1 MSAVTLATV
10 RAGLATAVQA
20 AGYKAHAQP
29 LATVIPPAV
38 VIVPD
43 EPYLEANTLASGG
56 ILWQANFEL
65 IVAVAYLD
73 PQGSLRQLE
82 EIVVKVCSNLPRGTE
97 LTTVGQPSVE
107 DVGPSQLLV
116 SRIPV
121 SVRAN
126 LTAPS
131 A

>member
-1 MSAVTLATV
+1 MTATTLATI
-10 RAGLATAVQA
+10 RTSLAAAVQA
-20 AGYKAHAQP
+20 AGYKTHAQP

-38 VIVPD
+38 IIVPD

-56 ILWQANFEL
+56 LLWQANFEL

-82 EIVVKVCSNLPRGTE
+82 DIVVKVASNLPRGTE

>member
-1 MSAVTLATV
+1 MSTPVTLATV
-10 RAGLATAVQA
+10 RAGLASAIEAV
-20 AGYKAHAQP
+20 GYKTHAQP

-38 VIVPD
+38 VVVPD
-43 EPYLEANTLASGG
+43 EPYLIANTLASGG
-56 ILWQANFEL
+56 LVWQANFEL

-73 PQGSLRQLE
+73 PQGSLGQLE
-82 EIVVKVCSNLPRGTE
+82 RIVVDVCRNLPKGTE

-121 SVRAN
+121 AIRAN
-126 LTAPS
+126 LTAT
-131 A
+131 

>member
-10 RAGLATAVQA
+10 RAALATAVEG
-20 AGYKAHAQP
+20 AGYKTHAQP

-56 ILWQANFEL
+56 ITWKANYEL

-82 EIVVKVCSNLPRGTE
+82 DIVVKVCQALPRGTE
-97 LTTVGQPSVE
+97 LTTVGQPSIE

-126 LTAPS
+126 LTAP
-131 A
+131 

>member
-1 MSAVTLATV
+1 MTAITLATI
-10 RAGLATAVQA
+10 RQSLADAVQA
-20 AGYKAHAQP
+20 AGYKTHAQP

-43 EPYLEANTLASGG
+43 EPYLQANTLASGG
-56 ILWQANFEL
+56 IIWQANFEL

-82 EIVVKVCSNLPRGTE
+82 EIVVKVCSGLPRGTE
-97 LTTVGQPSVE
+97 FDTVSQPSVE

-116 SRIPV
+116 ARIPV

-126 LTAPS
+126 LTAP
-131 A
+131 

>member
-1 MSAVTLATV
+1 MSTPVTLASV
-10 RAGLATAVQA
+10 RASLASTIEA
-20 AGYKAHAQP
+20 AGYKTHAQP
-29 LATVIPPAV
+29 LATVMPPAV

-56 ILWQANFEL
+56 LVWQVNVEL

-73 PQGSLRQLE
+73 PQGALRQLE
-82 EIVVKVCSNLPRGTE
+82 DIVVKVCSNLGPGVAFD
-97 LTTVGQPSVE
+97 TVGQPSVE

-121 SVRAN
+121 SIRAN
-126 LTAPS
+126 LTAP
-131 A
+131 

>member
-10 RAGLATAVQA
+10 RAGLATAIQQ

-43 EPYLEANTLASGG
+43 EPYLEANTLAAGG
-56 ILWQANFEL
+56 LVWQANFEL

-82 EIVVKVCSNLPRGTE
+82 DIVVKVCSNLGPGVAFD
-97 LTTVGQPSVE
+97 TVGQPSVE

-121 SVRAN
+121 AIRAN
-126 LTAPS
+126 LS
-131 A
+131 AT

>member
-1 MSAVTLATV
+1 MSTPVTLATV
-10 RAGLATAVQA
+10 RAALAASIEAT
-20 AGYKAHAQP
+20 GYKTHAQP

-56 ILWQANFEL
+56 LVWQVNVEL

-73 PQGSLRQLE
+73 PQGALRQLE
-82 EIVVKVCSNLPRGTE
+82 DIVVKVCSNLGPGVAFD
-97 LTTVGQPSVE
+97 TVGQPSVE

-121 SVRAN
+121 TIRAN
-126 LTAPS
+126 LTAP
-131 A
+131 

>member
-1 MSAVTLATV
+1 MSTPVTLATV
-10 RAGLATAVQA
+10 RAGLAAAIEA
-20 AGYKAHAQP
+20 AGYKTHAQP

-43 EPYLEANTLASGG
+43 DPYLPANTLASGG
-56 ILWQANFEL
+56 IVWQVNVEL

-73 PQGSLRQLE
+73 PQGALRQLE
-82 EIVVKVCSNLPRGTE
+82 DIVVKVCSNIGPGVAFD
-97 LTTVGQPSVE
+97 TVGQPSLE

-121 SVRAN
+121 TIRAN
-126 LTAPS
+126 LSAP
-131 A
+131 

>member
-1 MSAVTLATV
+1 MSAPVTLATV
-10 RAGLATAVQA
+10 RAALAASIQA
-20 AGYKAHAQP
+20 AGYKTHAQP

-56 ILWQANFEL
+56 IMWQANYEL

-73 PQGSLRQLE
+73 PQGALRQLE
-82 EIVVKVCSNLPRGTE
+82 DIVVKVCSNLPRGTAFDS
-97 LTTVGQPSVE
+97 VGQPGVE

-116 SRIPV
+116 ARIPV
-121 SVRAN
+121 SIRAN
-126 LTAPS
+126 LTAP
-131 A
+131 

>member
-1 MSAVTLATV
+1 MSSPVTLATV
-10 RAGLATAVQA
+10 RADLATAIES
-20 AGYKAHAQP
+20 AGFKTHAQP

-56 ILWQANFEL
+56 IRWQVNVEL

-82 EIVVKVCSNLPRGTE
+82 DIVVKVASALPRGVE
-97 LTTVGQPSVE
+97 FTTVGQPAVE

-116 SRIPV
+116 SRMPV
-121 SVRAN
+121 AIRAN
-126 LTAPS
+126 LTAP
-131 A
+131 

>member
-1 MSAVTLATV
+1 MTATTLATI
-10 RAGLATAVQA
+10 RTSLAAAVQA
-20 AGYKAHAQP
+20 AGYKTHAQP

-38 VIVPD
+38 IIVPD

-56 ILWQANFEL
+56 LLWQANFEL

-82 EIVVKVCSNLPRGTE
+82 DIVVKVASNLPRGTE
-97 LTTVGQPSVE
+97 FSTVTQPSIE

-121 SVRAN
+121 SIRAN
-126 LTAPS
+126 LTAP
-131 A
+131 